1 MSKRI
6 HFNTYGGNP
15 ISSAIGREVLK
26 VIDRENLQKNC
37 LERGKQFLDGMN
49 KLKEKYSII
58 GDVRGKGLMLGM
70 ELVKDRDTKE
80 PATPETLQIMEH
92 CREAGLLIGKGGF
105 YGNVFRIKP
114 PMCITSADV
123 DFALEVLDHSFSKL

>member
-1 MSKRI
+1 VKI
-6 HFNTYGGNP
+6 Y
-15 ISSAIGREVLK
+15 K
-26 VIDRENLQKNC
+26 KNC
-37 LERGKQFLDGMN
+37 LERGKQFIDGLN
-49 KLKEKYSII
+49 KLKDKYSII

-70 ELVKDRDTKE
+70 ELVKDRNTKE

-114 PMCITSADV
+114 PMCITSADTE
-123 DFALEVLDHSFSKL
+123 FALDVLDHSFSKL